1 MRRCLVVGI
10 VAIAVAAAGCGGD
23 DGGSGG
29 GADATEPATW
39 ASGFC
44 TAIKSFSTNI
54 SESGSSLGGEG
65 LPSSDDVVQAVRNAA
80 EAAGTLADDFRE
92 LGAPDVPD
100 GAEIQS
106 ALESAAD
113 EAEEIFAAVE
123 PDLTGTIDD
132 ASDVAVE
139 AGKIAE
145 AAQKALARLGEATDR
160 AEELNVDGT
169 LEDALEAATECEG
182 IDTG

>member
-1 MRRCLVVGI
+1 VSRRFKLAPLATI
-10 VAIAVAAAGCGGD
+10 AAGCGGD

-29 GADATEPATW
+29 AAEPATW

-44 TAIKSFSTNI
+44 TAITSFSTNI
-54 SESGSSLGGEG
+54 SESGSSLGGSG
-65 LPSSDDVVQAVRNAA
+65 LPGSDDVVQAVRSTA
-80 EAAGTLADDFRE
+80 EAAGTLADDFRA
-92 LGAPDVPD
+92 LGAPDVPEGD
-100 GAEIQS
+100 EIQS
-106 ALESAAD
+106 ALEGAAD

-123 PDLTGTIDD
+123 ADVGGPIED

-145 AAQKALARLGEATDR
+145 AAQKALARLGEATQR
-160 AEELNVDGT
+160 VEELDDGT
-169 LEDALEAATECEG
+169 LEDALESASECDG